1 MTTVYKI
8 LEDYPTVNDITELL
22 DSDILILP
30 NKKKEGSFGKDQPLG
45 LVDFNKDLKIKY
57 YCNGKPYTRFEA
69 SADDFLDLG
78 YMVFNIVNFVASL
91 IAISGFIK
99 KFHKDDN
106 VKTTIVHGNLNNN
119 CQINVFEG
127 NGSDVSKDILSLKD
141 S

>member
-1 MTTVYKI
+1 LTTIYKI
-8 LEDYPTVNDITELL
+8 LEDYSTANDITELL

-30 NKKKEGSFGKDQPLG
+30 NKKKEDSFGKDQPLG

-69 SADDFLDLG
+69 SADVFLDLG
-78 YMVFNIVNFVASL
+78 CMVFNLASFVASL
-91 IAISGFIK
+91 ITISNYIK
-99 KFHKDDN
+99 KNHKYDN
-106 VKTTIVHGNLNNN
+106 VKITIVHGNLNNN

>member
-1 MTTVYKI
+1 MTTIYKI
-8 LEDYPTVNDITELL
+8 LEDYPTANDITELL

-57 YCNGKPYTRFEA
+57 YCNGKPSIRFEA
-69 SADDFLDLG
+69 SADGFLDLG
-78 YMVFNIVNFVASL
+78 YMVFNLVSFVVSL
-91 IAISGFIK
+91 TTISDYIK

-106 VKTTIVHGNLNNN
+106 VKTTIVHGNLNIN

-127 NGSDVSKDILSLKD
+127 NGFDVSKDILSLKD

>member
-1 MTTVYKI
+1 MTTIYNI
-8 LEDYPTVNDITELL
+8 LEDYPTVNDITEFL

-30 NKKKEGSFGKDQPLG
+30 N
-45 LVDFNKDLKIKY
+45 
-57 YCNGKPYTRFEA
+57 
-69 SADDFLDLG
+69 
-78 YMVFNIVNFVASL
+78 
-91 IAISGFIK
+91 K

-127 NGSDVSKDILSLKD
+127 NGFDVSKDILSLKD